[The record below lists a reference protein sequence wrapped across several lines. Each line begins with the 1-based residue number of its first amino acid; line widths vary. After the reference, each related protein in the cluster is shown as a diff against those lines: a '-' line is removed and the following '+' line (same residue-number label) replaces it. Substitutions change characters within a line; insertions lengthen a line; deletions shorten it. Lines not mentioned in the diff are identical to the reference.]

1 MSDLADLVGK
11 EEFAGRHLGPEE
23 AAQREMLAAL
33 GVESLDALV
42 REVVPA
48 AIRLQEPLK
57 LGEPETEL
65 QALAELSAHAM
76 HNEVWRSYIGMGYYG
91 THTPAVIQR
100 NVMENP
106 GWYTAYTPYQ
116 AEISQGRLEALLNFQ
131 QLVIDLTG
139 LPVANASLLDEG
151 TAAAEAMAMIRR
163 ASKRTEKVFFVDAAA
178 HPQVLSV
185 MRTRAQWLGIEIKLG
200 DPHRDFDPS
209 GVFGIHLQYP
219 DTDGHIDDWSG
230 LIAGAHKA
238 DALVSIGTDLLA
250 LMLLKSPGAMG
261 ADVAIGSAQRFGV
274 PMGYGGAPPPLLA
287 GPAARKRP
295 QPGGT

>member
-1 MSDLADLVGK
+1 MAVQTQAERPERAGRAARARGLREIGGRMSDLADLLGK
-11 EEFAGRHLGPEE
+11 EEFAGRHLGPDE
-23 AAQREMLAAL
+23 AAQREMLGAL
-33 GVESLDALV
+33 SVDSLDALV

-48 AIRLQEPLK
+48 AIRLKEPLK

-65 QALAELSAHAM
+65 QALAELSAHAV

-139 LPVANASLLDEG
+139 LPVANASLLDEA

-163 ASKRTEKVFFVDAAA
+163 SSKSKANAFFVDAAA

-185 MRTRAQWLGIEIKLG
+185 MRTRAQWLGIELIAG
-200 DPHRDFDPS
+200 DPQRLDPAA
-209 GVFGIHLQYP
+209 GFGAHLQYP
-219 DTDGHIDDWSG
+219 DTHRATPG
-230 LIAGAHKA
+230 LAQMIGA
-238 DALVSIGTDLLA
+238 
-250 LMLLKSPGAMG
+250 
-261 ADVAIGSAQRFGV
+261 
-274 PMGYGGAPPPLLA
+274 
-287 GPAARKRP
+287 
-295 QPGGT
+295 